1 MTSLSFL
8 VVNMIAIDLYFFMNA
23 AYDLTL
29 LCVVGIVARKR
40 LYFGRVLAAALLG
53 AAWSVTALIA
63 ALYFVLPSCALWIVK
78 MITYLLC
85 PYLMCLIAYR
95 RNINVMQKI
104 FMREFFLKNIEL
116 LLYFYVA
123 GALISGLMLL
133 LKWSGI
139 HIPSWVLMP
148 VCSILAVFLWRYL
161 TKKEAQEKQIYEV
174 TLIYQDKTFSVKA
187 LYDSGNTLMTR
198 KSEPVHV
205 LAPSIWK
212 ELIGE
217 DPWKEDGF
225 AVPYQTVSETSV
237 MPGIYLDEIHL
248 KEKAITE
255 KKQQLVKENSKEKV
269 LVLRHVPTGLGSME
283 FDKAG
288 ECQMLLH
295 RDTFD

>member
-1 MTSLSFL
+1 
-8 VVNMIAIDLYFFMNA
+8 MIAVDLYFLMNA

-53 AAWSVTALIA
+53 AVWSVIALVI

-95 RNINVMQKI
+95 RDINVMQKI
-104 FMREFFLKNIEL
+104 FMREFLLKNIEL

-133 LKWSGI
+133 LEWSGI
-139 HIPSWVLMP
+139 RIPSWFLMP
-148 VCSILAVFLWRYL
+148 VCSILAAFLWRYL

-174 TLIYQDKTFSVKA
+174 TLIYQDKIFIVKA

-198 KSEPVHV
+198 KNESVHV

>member
-1 MTSLSFL
+1 M
-8 VVNMIAIDLYFFMNA
+8 
-23 AYDLTL
+23 
-29 LCVVGIVARKR
+29 
-40 LYFGRVLAAALLG
+40 
-53 AAWSVTALIA
+53 
-63 ALYFVLPSCALWIVK
+63 
-78 MITYLLC
+78 
-85 PYLMCLIAYR
+85 
-95 RNINVMQKI
+95 MQKI
-104 FMREFFLKNIEL
+104 FMREFLLKNIEL

-123 GALISGLMLL
+123 GALISGMMLL

-139 HIPSWVLMP
+139 HIPSWILMP
-148 VCSILAVFLWRYL
+148 VCSILAVFLWRYI

-198 KSEPVHV
+198 KNEPVHV

-212 ELIGE
+212 KLIGE

-225 AVPYQTVSETSV
+225 AVPYQTVSEISV

-248 KEKAITE
+248 KEKTITE

-269 LVLRHVPTGLGSME
+269 LVLRHAAIGLGSME

>member
-1 MTSLSFL
+1 
-8 VVNMIAIDLYFFMNA
+8 MIAVDLYFLMNA

-53 AAWSVTALIA
+53 AAWSVIALVI

-95 RNINVMQKI
+95 SDINVMQKI
-104 FMREFFLKNIEL
+104 FMREILLKNIEL

-133 LKWSGI
+133 LEWSGI
-139 HIPSWVLMP
+139 RIPSWVLMP
-148 VCSILAVFLWRYL
+148 MCSILAAFLWRYL

-212 ELIGE
+212 VLIGE

-269 LVLRHVPTGLGSME
+269 LVLRHVPTGLGSVE

>member
-1 MTSLSFL
+1 
-8 VVNMIAIDLYFFMNA
+8 MIAIDLYFFMNA

-53 AAWSVTALIA
+53 AAWSVAALIA
-63 ALYFVLPSCALWIVK
+63 AL
-78 MITYLLC
+78 
-85 PYLMCLIAYR
+85 YR

-104 FMREFFLKNIEL
+104 FMREFLLKNIEL

-139 HIPSWVLMP
+139 HIPSWILMP
-148 VCSILAVFLWRYL
+148 VCSILAVFLWRYI

-174 TLIYQDKTFSVKA
+174 TLIYQDKTFNVKA

>member
-1 MTSLSFL
+1 
-8 VVNMIAIDLYFFMNA
+8 
-23 AYDLTL
+23 
-29 LCVVGIVARKR
+29 
-40 LYFGRVLAAALLG
+40 
-53 AAWSVTALIA
+53 
-63 ALYFVLPSCALWIVK
+63 
-78 MITYLLC
+78 
-85 PYLMCLIAYR
+85 
-95 RNINVMQKI
+95 
-104 FMREFFLKNIEL
+104 MREFLLKNIEL
-116 LLYFYVA
+116 LFIFLRSRT
-123 GALISGLMLL
+123 LISGLMLL
-133 LKWSGI
+133 LKWSGTTYSI
-139 HIPSWVLMP
+139 MDFIL
-148 VCSILAVFLWRYL
+148 VCSILAVFLWYI

>member
-1 MTSLSFL
+1 M
-8 VVNMIAIDLYFFMNA
+8 A
-23 AYDLTL
+23 A
-29 LCVVGIVARKR
+29 
-40 LYFGRVLAAALLG
+40 
-53 AAWSVTALIA
+53 
-63 ALYFVLPSCALWIVK
+63 
-78 MITYLLC
+78 
-85 PYLMCLIAYR
+85 
-95 RNINVMQKI
+95 
-104 FMREFFLKNIEL
+104 
-116 LLYFYVA
+116 
-123 GALISGLMLL
+123 
-133 LKWSGI
+133 
-139 HIPSWVLMP
+139 
-148 VCSILAVFLWRYL
+148 FLWRYL

-248 KEKAITE
+248 KD
-255 KKQQLVKENSKEKV
+255 SKEKV

>member
-1 MTSLSFL
+1 
-8 VVNMIAIDLYFFMNA
+8 MIAVDLYFLMNA

-53 AAWSVTALIA
+53 AAWSVIALVI

-95 RNINVMQKI
+95 SDINVMQKI
-104 FMREFFLKNIEL
+104 FMREILLKNIEL

-133 LKWSGI
+133 LEWSGI
-139 HIPSWVLMP
+139 RIPSWVLMP
-148 VCSILAVFLWRYL
+148 MCSILAAFLWRYL

-212 ELIGE
+212 VLIGE
-217 DPWKEDGF
+217 NPWKEDGF

>member
-1 MTSLSFL
+1 
-8 VVNMIAIDLYFFMNA
+8 MIAVDLYFLMNA

-53 AAWSVTALIA
+53 AVWSVIALVI

-95 RNINVMQKI
+95 RDINVMQKI
-104 FMREFFLKNIEL
+104 FMREFLLKNIEL

-139 HIPSWVLMP
+139 HIPSWILMP
-148 VCSILAVFLWRYL
+148 VCSILAAFLWRYL

-174 TLIYQDKTFSVKA
+174 TLIYQDKIFIVKA

-198 KSEPVHV
+198 KNESVHV

>member
-1 MTSLSFL
+1 
-8 VVNMIAIDLYFFMNA
+8 MIAIDLYFFMNA

-78 MITYLLC
+78 MITYLIC
-85 PYLMCLIAYR
+85 PYLMFLIAYR

-104 FMREFFLKNIEL
+104 FMRQFLLKNIEL

-139 HIPSWVLMP
+139 HIPSWILMP
-148 VCSILAVFLWRYL
+148 VCSILAAGVWRYI

-248 KEKAITE
+248 KEKMITA

-269 LVLRHVPTGLGSME
+269 LVLRHVPIGLGSME

>member
-1 MTSLSFL
+1 
-8 VVNMIAIDLYFFMNA
+8 MIAVDLYFLMNA

-40 LYFGRVLAAALLG
+40 LYFGRVFAASMLG
-53 AAWSVTALIA
+53 AAWSVIALVV

-95 RNINVMQKI
+95 RDTNVMQKI
-104 FMREFFLKNIEL
+104 FMREFFLQNIEL

-174 TLIYQDKTFSVKA
+174 TLLYHDKRIYIKA

-198 KSEPVHV
+198 KNEPVHV
-205 LAPSIWK
+205 LAPSIWNV
-212 ELIGE
+212 LIGE

-225 AVPYQTVSETSV
+225 AVSYQTVSETSV
-237 MPGIYLDEIHL
+237 MPGIYLDEIYL
-248 KEKAITE
+248 KEKTITE
-255 KKQQLVKENSKEKV
+255 KKQQLIKENSKEKV
-269 LVLRHVPTGLGSME
+269 FVLRHAAIGLGSME

-288 ECQMLLH
+288 GCQMLLH

>member
-1 MTSLSFL
+1 
-8 VVNMIAIDLYFFMNA
+8 MIAIDLYFFMNA

-95 RNINVMQKI
+95 SDINVMQKI
-104 FMREFFLKNIEL
+104 FMREILLKNIEL

-133 LKWSGI
+133 LEWSGI
-139 HIPSWVLMP
+139 RIPSWVLMP
-148 VCSILAVFLWRYL
+148 MCSILAAFLWRYL

-212 ELIGE
+212 VLIGE
-217 DPWKEDGF
+217 NPWKEDGF

>member
-1 MTSLSFL
+1 
-8 VVNMIAIDLYFFMNA
+8 MIAVVLYFFMNA
-23 AYDLTL
+23 AYYLSL
-29 LCVVGIVARKR
+29 LCVVGIVAWKR
-40 LYFGRVLAAALLG
+40 LYFGRVLAAAFLG
-53 AAWSVTALIA
+53 AAWSVIALVIS
-63 ALYFVLPSCALWIVK
+63 LYFLPPSCALWIVK

-104 FMREFFLKNIEL
+104 FMREFLLKNIEL

-139 HIPSWVLMP
+139 HIPSWILMP
-148 VCSILAVFLWRYL
+148 VCSILAVFLWRYI

>member
-1 MTSLSFL
+1 
-8 VVNMIAIDLYFFMNA
+8 MIAIDLYFFMNA

-29 LCVVGIVARKR
+29 LCVVGIVARKQ

-53 AAWSVTALIA
+53 AAWSVAALIA

-85 PYLMCLIAYR
+85 PYLMCLVAYR

-104 FMREFFLKNIEL
+104 FMREFLLKNIEL

-139 HIPSWVLMP
+139 HIPSWILMP
-148 VCSILAVFLWRYL
+148 VCSILAVFLWRYI

-212 ELIGE
+212 ALIGE

-248 KEKAITE
+248 KEKMITA

-269 LVLRHVPTGLGSME
+269 LVLRHVPIGLGSME

>member
-1 MTSLSFL
+1 
-8 VVNMIAIDLYFFMNA
+8 MIAVDLYFLMNA

-53 AAWSVTALIA
+53 AAWSVIALVI

-95 RNINVMQKI
+95 SDINVMQKI
-104 FMREFFLKNIEL
+104 FMREILLKNIEL

-133 LKWSGI
+133 LEWSGI

-148 VCSILAVFLWRYL
+148 MCSILAAFLWRYL

-212 ELIGE
+212 VLIGE
-217 DPWKEDGF
+217 NPWKEDGF

>member
-1 MTSLSFL
+1 
-8 VVNMIAIDLYFFMNA
+8 
-23 AYDLTL
+23 
-29 LCVVGIVARKR
+29 
-40 LYFGRVLAAALLG
+40 
-53 AAWSVTALIA
+53 
-63 ALYFVLPSCALWIVK
+63 
-78 MITYLLC
+78 
-85 PYLMCLIAYR
+85 
-95 RNINVMQKI
+95 MQKI
-104 FMREFFLKNIEL
+104 FMREFLLKNIEL

-148 VCSILAVFLWRYL
+148 VCSILAAGVWRYL

-174 TLIYQDKTFSVKA
+174 DLIYQDKTFIVKA

-198 KSEPVHV
+198 KNEPVHV

-212 ELIGE
+212 VLIGE

-225 AVPYQTVSETSV
+225 AVSYQTVSETSV
-237 MPGIYLDEIHL
+237 MPGIYLDEIYL
-248 KEKAITE
+248 KEKTITE
-255 KKQQLVKENSKEKV
+255 KKQQLIKENSKEKV
-269 LVLRHVPTGLGSME
+269 LVLRHAAIGLGSME

-288 ECQMLLH
+288 GCQMLLH

>member
-1 MTSLSFL
+1 
-8 VVNMIAIDLYFFMNA
+8 MIAIDLYFFMNA

-40 LYFGRVLAAALLG
+40 LYFVRVLAAALLG

-104 FMREFFLKNIEL
+104 FMREFLLKNIEL

-139 HIPSWVLMP
+139 HIPSWILMP
-148 VCSILAVFLWRYL
+148 VCSILAVFLWRYI

-225 AVPYQTVSETSV
+225 AVPYQTVS
-237 MPGIYLDEIHL
+237 
-248 KEKAITE
+248 
-255 KKQQLVKENSKEKV
+255 
-269 LVLRHVPTGLGSME
+269 
-283 FDKAG
+283 
-288 ECQMLLH
+288 
-295 RDTFD
+295 

>member
-1 MTSLSFL
+1 M
-8 VVNMIAIDLYFFMNA
+8 
-23 AYDLTL
+23 
-29 LCVVGIVARKR
+29 
-40 LYFGRVLAAALLG
+40 
-53 AAWSVTALIA
+53 
-63 ALYFVLPSCALWIVK
+63 
-78 MITYLLC
+78 
-85 PYLMCLIAYR
+85 
-95 RNINVMQKI
+95 
-104 FMREFFLKNIEL
+104 
-116 LLYFYVA
+116 
-123 GALISGLMLL
+123 
-133 LKWSGI
+133 
-139 HIPSWVLMP
+139 
-148 VCSILAVFLWRYL
+148 
-161 TKKEAQEKQIYEV
+161 
-174 TLIYQDKTFSVKA
+174 
-187 LYDSGNTLMTR
+187 
-198 KSEPVHV
+198 

-269 LVLRHVPTGLGSME
+269 LVLRHVPTGLGSVE